1 MLQHL
6 PLKFYIVENNGKRP
20 TALDTIENA
29 RVIYTNTN
37 SVKVSYHNKKGL
49 KEFSDILFLSDMC
62 DFHDDDIIIKLT
74 GLYTLEDP
82 PRFIEE
88 VIALESSYDAFIKWY
103 NICTRQYVEYDCILG
118 LYALRYG
125 YLKEFDCRG
134 MLNHPSME
142 HIFAMQVRGAV
153 PAERIYNSMHLGM
166 YYRGDM
172 SQLF

>member
-29 RVIYTNTN
+29 TVIYTNTN
-37 SVKVSYHNKKGL
+37 SVKIFYNKGL
-49 KEFSDILFLSDMC
+49 KEFSDILFVSDMC
-62 DFHDDDIIIKLT
+62 DFDDDDIIIKLT

-82 PRFIEE
+82 PRFIEQI
-88 VIALESSYDAFIKWY
+88 IALESSYDAFIKWY
-103 NICTRQYVEYDCILG
+103 NICTQKYVEYDCVLG
-118 LYALRYG
+118 LYAVRYG
-125 YLKEFDCRG
+125 YLKEFDCTG

-153 PAERIYNSMHLGM
+153 SAERIYDSMHLGM
-166 YYRGDM
+166 YYRGDT